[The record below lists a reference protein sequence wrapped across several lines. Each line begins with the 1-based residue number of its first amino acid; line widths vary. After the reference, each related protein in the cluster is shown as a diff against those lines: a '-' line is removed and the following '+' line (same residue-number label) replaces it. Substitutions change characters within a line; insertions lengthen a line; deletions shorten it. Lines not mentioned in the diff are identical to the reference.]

1 MTMWTDAPRI
11 TAPPQTDDINV
22 LQNYVKNLANVT
34 AKMAKELEF
43 ILNGNVAFDN
53 VRANGIE
60 TKNLKAEAITTEK
73 IQAGAVTADKIT
85 VNELS
90 AISANLGHIVAGLI
104 ESVQIFGSYI
114 ATSQGY
120 PRVEMSDTLDMFG
133 AYRSPDNHIQIY
145 SPDDMFSPVIKLQTP
160 TGEGY
165 LYFDTDDN
173 VLTLLSN
180 DSNIKI
186 RTSKRVDIA
195 CGEGFFV
202 NDVSVP

>member
-1 MTMWTDAPRI
+1 MWTDAPRI

-60 TKNLKAEAITTEK
+60 AKNIKAESITSEK
-73 IQAGAVTADKIT
+73 IQAGAVTADKIS

-104 ESVQIFGSYI
+104 ESVNIYGSYI
-114 ATSQGY
+114 ATSQSY
-120 PRVEMSDTLDMFG
+120 PRVEMSNTFNMMG

-145 SPDDMFSPVIKLQTP
+145 SPDDMFSPVIKFETP
-160 TGEGY
+160 LGEGY
-165 LYFDTDDN
+165 VYFNTN
-173 VLTLLSN
+173 TGALTIGSN
-180 DSNIKI
+180 DFDINLT
-186 RTSKRVDIA
+186 TSKRVNVD
-195 CGEGFFV
+195 CSEGFYV
-202 NDVSVP
+202 NGVNISS

>member
-11 TAPPQTDDINV
+11 TAPPQTNDIGV
-22 LQNYVKNLANVT
+22 LQSYVKNLANVT

-60 TKNLKAEAITTEK
+60 AKNIKAEAITSDK

-85 VNELS
+85 VDELS

-104 ESVQIFGSYI
+104 ESVNIYGSYI

-120 PRVEMSDTLDMFG
+120 PRVEISDTLDMMG
-133 AYRSPDNHIQIY
+133 AYRTPDNHIQIY
-145 SPDDMFSPVIKLQTP
+145 SPSEMFSPVIKFQTP
-160 TGEGY
+160 MGEGY
-165 LYFDTDDN
+165 LYFDTEDN
-173 VLTLLSN
+173 VFTLLSN

-186 RTSKRVDIA
+186 RTSKRVDVV